1 MKPLLLPGQHLQ
13 RKMPGLL
20 LGTAVLTS
28 AWAVWAF
35 AWPVLRFAKVAEHAG
50 HSGMLYLHSAGGT
63 LLLGVGAAALYVGWT
78 RRQFRWHRLIGYT
91 YLIGGGV
98 GATLGI
104 VLALANTH
112 TDTVVPLAIDIAQA
126 SEFGFALA
134 TQGTV
139 WLIVSAM
146 AYRAARNRRFEMH
159 RQWMIRS
166 YVVAWGFVLG
176 ALVEQLPGASN
187 IGDGAAIRWLS
198 WVIPLVLCEVVLQW
212 RATARHVIPR
222 PAHASRESPDGGPL

>member
-1 MKPLLLPGQHLQ
+1 MW

-28 AWAVWAF
+28 VWAVWVF
-35 AWPVLRFAKVAEHAG
+35 AWPVLRFAKVAEHVG
-50 HSGMLYLHSAGGT
+50 HSGILYLHSVGGR

-78 RRQFRWHRLIGYT
+78 RHQFRWHRLIGYA

-112 TDTVVPLAIDIAQA
+112 TETLVPLAIDMTQV
-126 SEFGFALA
+126 SELGSALA

-187 IGDGAAIRWLS
+187 IGDGAAVRWLS
-198 WVIPLVLCEVVLQW
+198 WVLPLVLCEVALQW
-212 RATARHVIPR
+212 RATARHVLQQ
-222 PAHASRESPDGGPL
+222 PAHAGRGSPDGGPL

>member
-1 MKPLLLPGQHLQ
+1 MKPHLFHGQQ
-13 RKMPGLL
+13 MWRIVPGLL

-28 AWAVWAF
+28 AWAFWVF

-50 HSGMLYLHSAGGT
+50 HSGMLYLHSVGGT

-104 VLALANTH
+104 VLALVQTH
-112 TDTVVPLAIDIAQA
+112 TDTIVPLAIDITQV

-139 WLIVSAM
+139 WLILSAM

-159 RQWMIRS
+159 KQWMIRS

-176 ALVEQLPGASN
+176 ALVEQVPGASS

-198 WVIPLVLCEVVLQW
+198 WVIPLVLCEVALQW
-212 RATARHVIPR
+212 RATARQVIPR
-222 PAHASRESPDGGPL
+222 PADASRESPDGGQL